1 MNTVL
6 FRAALGTGF
15 IFLMTTLGAAAVF
28 IPPRRGGTNSLLYGL
43 TAGIML
49 AAAVWSLILPAL
61 ERAGDV
67 SALPCWLVAA
77 VGIVAGAVFVRGL
90 GGLSDRLLKLSRRS
104 DAMLFIAI
112 TLHNIPEGMAVGLA
126 FALAADGE
134 ATAAAC
140 ALALGIGIQNI
151 PEGASVSLPLADGGM
166 RKGRAFTLSVLSGAV
181 EPLAGMLAVVAAGT
195 ITALMPW
202 LLCFSAGAMLYVTVE
217 ELLPLSVCK
226 HGTAAFLFGFV
237 LMMAL
242 DVALG

>member
-1 MNTVL
+1 MDSVL

-15 IFLMTTLGAAAVF
+15 IFLMTSLGAAAVF
-28 IPPRRGGTNSLLYGL
+28 IPPKRGGTYSALYGL
-43 TAGIML
+43 TSGIML

-61 ERAGDV
+61 KRAEDV

-77 VGIVAGAVFVRGL
+77 LGIVAGALFVCGL
-90 GGLSDRLLKLSRRS
+90 GSLSDRLLKLSRRR
-104 DAMLFIAI
+104 DAMLFTAI

-134 ATAAAC
+134 TTAAW

-151 PEGASVSLPLADGGM
+151 PEGASVSLPLANGGM
-166 RKGRAFTLSVLSGAV
+166 RKGRAFGLSVLSGAV

-195 ITALMPW
+195 ITVLMPW

-217 ELLPLSVCK
+217 ELLPLSTGK
-226 HGTAAFLFGFV
+226 HSAAAFLFGFV
-237 LMMAL
+237 LMMVL